1 MGYTRY
7 WKRTE
12 EKITQEFVD
21 DVNKILEDCK
31 KKGICIRD
39 GWGEDEPIVTL
50 NGIYINGNA
59 QKGLD
64 HETFSITNEPSNFEF
79 CKTARKPYDYAV
91 REILNKAKEY
101 GLVSNVSSDD
111 AEQDKVIQNDAQYL
125 GEDLKP
131 TLDDLVNS
139 FGKTKGVA
147 AYLTDKISDI
157 GIHDLDSVQNAIY
170 EVLVDFI
177 DE

>member
-12 EKITQEFVD
+12 KRITQEFVD
-21 DVNKILEDCK
+21 DVNKILKDCE
-31 KKGICIRD
+31 KKGIRIRD
-39 GWGEDEPIVTL
+39 GWGENEPIVTL
-50 NGIYINGNA
+50 DDIVINGNA
-59 QKGLD
+59 EKGLD
-64 HETFSITNEPSNFEF
+64 HETFGIHNEPSDFEF

-111 AEQDKVIQNDAQYL
+111 AEQDKVIQSDAQYL
-125 GEDLKP
+125 GEDPKP
-131 TLDDLVNS
+131 TLEERIASL
-139 FGKTKGVA
+139 GKTAGIA
-147 AYLTDKISDI
+147 IYLAEKAQDI
-157 GIHDLDSVQNAIY
+157 GSHDVIALQNAFY
-170 EVLVDFI
+170 GVLVDFI